1 MLDKEMP
8 AWGSSNRRR
17 AAGSSSDDVSVA
29 AIVCNDTIS
38 FSTGQ
43 HNESASTH
51 ERSGIGLALHSLI
64 QEVRWLSQNRAEA
77 WPYQQ
82 PLPLA
87 LYS

>member
-29 AIVCNDTIS
+29 AIICNNTIS

-43 HNESASTH
+43 HDESASTH
-51 ERSGIGLALHSLI
+51 ERSGRGWALLSPT
-64 QEVRWLSQNRAEA
+64 QEVGWFSQNRAEA
-77 WPYQQ
+77 WPHEQL
-82 PLPLA
+82 LPITL
-87 LYS
+87 

>member
-29 AIVCNDTIS
+29 AIVCNNTIS

-43 HNESASTH
+43 HDESASTH
-51 ERSGIGLALHSLI
+51 ERSGCGGALHALI
-64 QEVRWLSQNRAEA
+64 QEVGWLSQNQADA
-77 WPYQQ
+77 WPHEL
-82 PLPLA
+82 PLPITL
-87 LYS
+87 

>member
-29 AIVCNDTIS
+29 AIVCNNTIT
-38 FSTGQ
+38 FCTGQ
-43 HNESASTH
+43 QDESASTH
-51 ERSGIGLALHSLI
+51 ERSGIGWALHSLI
-64 QEVRWLSQNRAEA
+64 QEMGWLSQNRAEA
-77 WPYQQ
+77 RPYQQ

>member
-29 AIVCNDTIS
+29 AIVCNNTIS

-43 HNESASTH
+43 QDESASTH
-51 ERSGIGLALHSLI
+51 ERFGCGWALHALI
-64 QEVRWLSQNRAEA
+64 QEAVWLSQNQADA
-77 WPYQQ
+77 WSHEQ

-87 LYS
+87 L